1 MKKKYLLLAVT
12 CMFLLTTGCSPYT
25 SLDADLGYTKYL
37 ETPKVIPVSSKS
49 PHGSIE
55 LTLIIPEKCGCY
67 FEKANHRKEIN
78 EDVAYQCIGFPLY
91 TDDPGKEI
99 KQKVKGDDAKAL
111 RYYVFE
117 SFGKVAKTCMEK
129 QLGAYFNQV
138 EINLESTGQIAP
150 SQASSVMS
158 YYTKW
163 GMGSDLYILVK
174 LIAKSSDGEIIEVNG
189 KATDEFGN
197 AHAIWFFPVSILT
210 FPVGW
215 IISLTILENNRNALV
230 SKTIAEAIDIAAA
243 ELSKKLAESMAQNP
257 ERMYEVYVMLE

>member
-1 MKKKYLLLAVT
+1 
-12 CMFLLTTGCSPYT
+12 MFLLTTGCSSYT

-37 ETPKVIPVSSKS
+37 ETSKVLSIDEKS
-49 PHGSIE
+49 PNGSIE
-55 LTLIIPEKCGCY
+55 LTLIMPKQCGGY

-91 TDDPGKEI
+91 TGDPGKEI
-99 KQKVKGDDAKAL
+99 KQKVKDDDAKPL
-111 RYYVFE
+111 KYYVFD

-138 EINLESTGQIAP
+138 EINLESTGQMAH

-158 YYTKW
+158 YYAKW
-163 GMGSDLYILVK
+163 GMGSDQYILVK
-174 LIAKSSDGEIIEVNG
+174 LIAKSSDGEIIVADG
-189 KATDEFGN
+189 KATDKLGN

-215 IISLTILENNRNALV
+215 LISMTILENNRDALV
-230 SKTIAEAIDIAAA
+230 SKTIAHAIDIAAA

-257 ERMYEVYVMLE
+257 EQMYKVYVMLE